1 MVRLKELGKAEA
13 ERGQNSLESRS
24 VFKIMPF
31 QASDPLSVWVLA
43 DTTIPLL
50 LPILYMLPGERD
62 ALVVCKLVLF

>member
-1 MVRLKELGKAEA
+1 MVRLKELGKVEA

-43 DTTIPLL
+43 DTT
-50 LPILYMLPGERD
+50 
-62 ALVVCKLVLF
+62 VLFASPHIVHAAWRAGCSGGM